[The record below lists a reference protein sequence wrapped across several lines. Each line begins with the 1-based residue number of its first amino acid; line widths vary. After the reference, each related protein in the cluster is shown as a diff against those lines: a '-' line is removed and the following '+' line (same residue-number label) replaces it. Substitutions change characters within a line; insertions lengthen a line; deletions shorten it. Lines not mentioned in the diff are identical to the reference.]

1 MASLITP
8 QFEQYI
14 AQQTINKGTVVF
26 DEFVFANIPG
36 LTAENLKNHLM
47 MPQAAHI
54 VHRQAVSQSGV
65 VNENA
70 VVYSVTIGTEVGDF
84 DFNFIGLVNKS
95 KNMLAVAI
103 QTTPVKKV
111 RNKNAVQGNS
121 ITRNVLLE
129 FRGAKALTNINV
141 TAQTWQI
148 DFTVRL
154 HGIDEK
160 IRLTNRDLYGRAV
173 FFDDSFLVKR
183 KSGND
188 YTIEPGLAYVEGVR
202 ANMTALENINAAN
215 LPCSIYLDVVH
226 HCTVT
231 GAYET
236 EIKFL
241 KANKADYTDTT
252 NRPHYVQIL
261 ADIDR
266 NGVVTD
272 RRLLSPF
279 LGINPLDL
287 DDSTPNKAD
296 KRGHTHRLPLASLIK
311 RGIVKLYSGYNSDA
325 EDLAA
330 TPKAIKTLKAFIDA
344 ITRNLGNYIP
354 NSKKSSRVDSSSAD
368 DVATSAAVKSANDNA
383 NSRIAKSGDTMTGNL
398 VIDSQ
403 SNAWSG
409 IALKNKQGKYL
420 VYEVTPDSESYFGAM
435 IYRDGTGHNI
445 NHLRLPKRNGDIA
458 IKEDVDGKVSKLG
471 DTMTGNLVIDSQSN
485 AWSGIALKNKQ
496 GKYLVYEVTPDS
508 ESYFGAMIYRDGTG
522 HNINHLRLPKRDGD
536 IALKE
541 DVDGKVSKSGD
552 TMTGALNIR
561 YGDYSFINQFNN
573 SGKFARIEVTPD
585 DQSNFYKLSYWDG
598 NSELDSALLPKR
610 GARKI
615 IAYEDWVN
623 DGYVPRTGDTL
634 INGHPTFENNG
645 GFITIKSTGSSWA
658 AIDYKVWNSP
668 APLVTTQ
675 AEDLGNFSGAFN
687 IYTTPEGTDY
697 NTDRRQKTAQ
707 IHHNGRI
714 WTNRYGW
721 LDEQFAPAGNT
732 HKKSRCHNHWFP
744 SHYAGAEVVDLPVN
758 DSGGIRIT
766 WMGIKLP
773 NYQPPYVDIY
783 LPMAYG
789 GFARATV
796 SDDGVATYIYGTEMI
811 GNNIVRV
818 YCKQSA
824 AIGFNLQVIGWASF

>member
-188 YTIEPGLAYVEGVR
+188 YTIEPGVAYVEGVR

-445 NHLRLPKRNGDIA
+445 NHLRLPKR
-458 IKEDVDGKVSKLG
+458 
-471 DTMTGNLVIDSQSN
+471 
-485 AWSGIALKNKQ
+485 
-496 GKYLVYEVTPDS
+496 
-508 ESYFGAMIYRDGTG
+508 
-522 HNINHLRLPKRDGD
+522 DGD

-598 NSELDSALLPKR
+598 NSELHSALLPKR

-634 INGHPTFENNG
+634 INGHPTFEQQG
-645 GFITIKSTGSSWA
+645 GFITIKSTGSNWA

-714 WTNRYGW
+714 WSKRYGW
-721 LDEQFAPAGNT
+721 LDEQFAPANDT

-783 LPMAYG
+783 LPMAYS
-789 GFARATV
+789 GFAKATV

-818 YCKQSA
+818 YCKQAA
-824 AIGFNLQVIGWASF
+824 AIGFSLQVIGWASF

>member
-36 LTAENLKNHLM
+36 LTAENLKNHLT

-54 VHRQAVSQSGV
+54 VHRQAISQSGV

-188 YTIEPGLAYVEGVR
+188 YTIEPGVAYVEGMR

-287 DDSTPNKAD
+287 DDTTPNKAD

-354 NSKKSSRVDSSSAD
+354 NSKKSSRVDSNSAD

-383 NSRIAKSGDTMTGNL
+383 NNRVPKTGDTTINGTLRAKNTSGGWSAYQFETSQGYWQVEVHPESHEEANRRFNMFFQPNIGKRVYLSFPALGNNGETVAYQSFVVNKAGDTMTGQLTVPKIHLTEN
-398 VIDSQ
+398 
-403 SNAWSG
+403 NTG
-409 IALKNKQGKYL
+409 
-420 VYEVTPDSESYFGAM
+420 ES
-435 IYRDGTGHNI
+435 
-445 NHLRLPKRNGDIA
+445 L
-458 IKEDVDGKVSKLG
+458 KLG
-471 DTMTGNLVIDSQSN
+471 DDAWLGDVNVGNAVGVKGQQNPEQGYIAYGSDKKRFGFDGNMFFSDSALATNQIGHGSYAQQYNVAAPFYVHETLSAARDTYHPFIKGRVRAAGQYGAAFSLGYTTNQRQGGDGYGTGVIHLISDAGDNRLWQ
-485 AWSGIALKNKQ
+485 
-496 GKYLVYEVTPDS
+496 
-508 ESYFGAMIYRDGTG
+508 FGHNGEFVSAGDVITSAGRSLNSAIYREGNP
-522 HNINHLRLPKRDGD
+522 HD
-536 IALKE
+536 IALSWQRDGFKVR
-541 DVDGKVSKSGD
+541 VDNVDIGRVAFKLDLPRERLIWQGATDNPITVNVQVSKGLLCILMDTPHGAQANRPIWFSSPIEHCHDTKIGD
-552 TMTGALNIR
+552 FNTGGTA
-561 YGDYSFINQFNN
+561 GDYNFN
-573 SGKFARIEVTPD
+573 T
-585 DQSNFYKLSYWDG
+585 L
-598 NSELDSALLPKR
+598 ALLSRNGTNITITPL
-610 GARKI
+610 
-615 IAYEDWVN
+615 N
-623 DGYVPRTGDTL
+623 DGRKPR
-634 INGHPTFENNG
+634 IQ
-645 GFITIKSTGSSWA
+645 
-658 AIDYKVWNSP
+658 KV
-668 APLVTTQ
+668 
-675 AEDLGNFSGAFN
+675 
-687 IYTTPEGTDY
+687 
-697 NTDRRQKTAQ
+697 
-707 IHHNGRI
+707 
-714 WTNRYGW
+714 
-721 LDEQFAPAGNT
+721 
-732 HKKSRCHNHWFP
+732 
-744 SHYAGAEVVDLPVN
+744 VVF
-758 DSGGIRIT
+758 G
-766 WMGIKLP
+766 
-773 NYQPPYVDIY
+773 
-783 LPMAYG
+783 
-789 GFARATV
+789 
-796 SDDGVATYIYGTEMI
+796 
-811 GNNIVRV
+811 
-818 YCKQSA
+818 
-824 AIGFNLQVIGWASF
+824 